1 MGLFDHLVGF
11 ALKGVSHG
19 RLNNLILL
27 ILICFI
33 KDLQAYNLQNEDVI
47 WFQISGLRL
56 NLNYSEE
63 LTNKDSPEYVA
74 FSKNFEN
81 TMLPE
86 VQKGISNA
94 IGIQVTDVRSGS
106 IIVSFNVITK
116 ESTTGAPKVKASDV
130 LTKVKKHSGKQ

>member
-1 MGLFDHLVGF
+1 M
-11 ALKGVSHG
+11 
-19 RLNNLILL
+19 
-27 ILICFI
+27 
-33 KDLQAYNLQNEDVI
+33 
-47 WFQISGLRL
+47 GLRL
-56 NLNYSEE
+56 NLEFSDE

-130 LTKVKKHSGKQ
+130 LTKVKNIVASGNISSLKPDVSTLPSIKGEIV